1 MALVFG
7 ALTTDKVDCGS
18 AASLDDIPSAAF
30 TVYAWVYRTANGANQ
45 HIFSKDNSFPSGWS
59 LTANNVSGTDGELRF
74 VVFRNT
80 STATDWADAISVSG
94 TIPLNTWTFVAGRY
108 DPATTPQMKLYAG
121 GLTTPVA
128 EVASYFRQQ
137 DGTGS
142 FLSDAAANLYVGN
155 LQRSTTLP
163 FLGRIQRGGLIP
175 GALALGDLQIL
186 QYGTLVQ
193 AAAFAPKLLFDFQA
207 TGTQLDFSGN
217 GNTGTITGA
226 TTGSGPELWVAAP
239 PLAVPAIASGNATAT
254 AGLAASNATAYP
266 ATATGGATAT
276 AGLAASN
283 AAAYA
288 ATATGGASA
297 SAGAATANATAYA
310 ATATGAANATAG
322 LAAAASTAYPPVG
335 SGGGSATAGLATANA
350 TAYAAT
356 AGVFTTAT
364 AGLAASNAVAY
375 AATATG
381 NATATAGLA
390 ATAAVAYAAAA
401 SAAAPVALVYARASG
416 AIGGAAAAAGG
427 GGGGAGRADP
437 TGARG

>member
-7 ALTTDKVDCGS
+7 ALTTDKVDCGT
-18 AASLDDIPSAAF
+18 AASLDDLPSAAF
-30 TVYAWVYRTANGANQ
+30 TAYAWVYRTADGANQ

-59 LTANNVSGTDGELRF
+59 LTANNVSGSEGELRF

-163 FLGRIQRGGLIP
+163 FKGNIQRGGLIP
-175 GALALGDLQIL
+175 GALALGDIQIL

-193 AAAFAPKLLFDFQA
+193 AAAFSPKLLFDFQA
-207 TGTQLDFSGN
+207 TGTQPDFSGN

-226 TTGSGPELWVAAP
+226 TTGSGPELWVAAS
-239 PLAVPAIASGNATAT
+239 PLAVPAIAAGNATAT

-266 ATATGGATAT
+266 ATATGA
-276 AGLAASN
+276 
-283 AAAYA
+283 
-288 ATATGGASA
+288 ASA

-310 ATATGAANATAG
+310 ATATGAAT
-322 LAAAASTAYPPVG
+322 
-335 SGGGSATAGLATANA
+335 ATAGLATANA

-356 AGVFTTAT
+356 AGVVTTAT
-364 AGLAASNAVAY
+364 AGLAASTATAY

-381 NATATAGLA
+381 NATATVGVA
-390 ATAAVAYAAAA
+390 ASNATAYAAT
-401 SAAAPVALVYARASG
+401 
-416 AIGGAAAAAGG
+416 AAGG
-427 GGGGAGRADP
+427 GGTAVGPGPLARVLAGGAGLG
-437 TGARG
+437 TARGGGTTATARAGGRR